1 MELWGRAEV
10 GVKLFDALKRHWL
23 IAVRV
28 GCEDVVVLAEPAR
41 AEVVGIKVIAGA
53 LLALPSDVDAKPGLV
68 IFDRCSERSRAEA
81 RASSEVVRLVMP
93 CGGQASP

>member
-1 MELWGRAEV
+1 MR
-10 GVKLFDALKRHWL
+10 
-23 IAVRV
+23 
-28 GCEDVVVLAEPAR
+28 DVVALAEPAR

-93 CGGQASP
+93 CGGQASPRQARSCKQYSIKPRFAISTGADTYSI